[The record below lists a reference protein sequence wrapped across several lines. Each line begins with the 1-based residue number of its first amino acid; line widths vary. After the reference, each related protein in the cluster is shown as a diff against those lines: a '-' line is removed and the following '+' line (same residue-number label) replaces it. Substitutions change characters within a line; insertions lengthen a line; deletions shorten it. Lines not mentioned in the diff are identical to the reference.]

1 MKKNVAANQND
12 KTNLVLLGV
21 GIAALLIS
29 SPWAIQTILW
39 ATSPTWNEPS
49 NAMPLLM
56 VFIIPIAI
64 LAFGGIAL
72 GLALAILSLIRTNRV
87 GIPESP
93 AHGEFKM
100 IVTRRV
106 VVYSALAIC
115 LAFLS
120 QNILNAQ
127 LDSTFAGTALLLLVC
142 VTCLA
147 QFTLVGF
154 ACYFSAISRE
164 TGVYVATGLV
174 LLPTAL
180 ISFNQL
186 VSALVP
192 LVR

>member
-1 MKKNVAANQND
+1 MKKNYAANQND

-21 GIAALLIS
+21 GIATLLIS

-39 ATSPTWNEPS
+39 ATSPTWNEPG

-72 GLALAILSLIRTNRV
+72 GLALVLSLIRTNMV

-127 LDSTFAGTALLLLVC
+127 LDSTLAGTALLLLVC

-192 LVR
+192 LFR